1 MATIQVR
8 DISEEDAEIFRRRA
22 AAAGMSLQ
30 AYMHQQLH
38 QLAQQRTK
46 AEIMAMVR
54 ARLEADPGPGMS
66 VDDIVD
72 ELQALRGE

>member
-1 MATIQVR
+1 MATIQIR

-46 AEIMAMVR
+46 AEIMAVVR
-54 ARLEADPGPGMS
+54 AKLEADPGPGAS
-66 VDDIVD
+66 VEDILDD
-72 ELQALRGE
+72 LHALRDE